1 MKPFWKPEGQV
12 QCQQNQGY
20 YQDAKLYVTLTQN
33 YQKSGCV
40 FPQSN
45 KNSPIPKLDGDGPVD
60 NRPSME

>member
-20 YQDAKLYVTLTQN
+20 YQDAKLYVNLTQN

-40 FPQSN
+40 FHQSN
-45 KNSPIPKLDGDGPVD
+45 KKNKKQKVKPASRA
-60 NRPSME
+60 NF